1 MARDPQTGR
10 FITFEGGEGA
20 GKTTQI
26 RHLIDALGARDI
38 EAVATREPGGTK
50 GAEDVRALLVR
61 GSTDRWTPLSEALLH
76 NAARVDHLERLIR
89 PALNKGQWVISDRFA
104 DSTTAYQ
111 GHALRL
117 GAEITGALEALA
129 VGDTRPDLTFILDL
143 PVQEGLA
150 RARAREAD
158 ANAGEDR
165 YEGFD
170 VAFHEALRQ
179 AFLDIAGKEPER
191 CVVIDAT
198 QPKEDVAEAIWRAVS
213 SRFAECG
220 GV

>member
-1 MARDPQTGR
+1 MATEIQRGR

-26 RHLIDALGARDI
+26 TRLI
-38 EAVATREPGGTK
+38 EALTAHQVAAISTREPGGTPA
-50 GAEDVRALLVR
+50 AEEIRALLVR
-61 GSTDRWTPLSEALLH
+61 GSADRWAPLSEALLL

-89 PALNKGQWVISDRFA
+89 PSLDKGTWVISDRFA

-111 GHALRL
+111 GCALGVGSQIVSDLQR
-117 GAEITGALEALA
+117 IA
-129 VGDTRPDLTFILDL
+129 VGDTQPDLTLILDL
-143 PVQEGLA
+143 PVDIGLA

-158 ANAGEDR
+158 ANEGEDR

-170 VAFHEALRQ
+170 TAFHETLRQ
-179 AFLDIAGKEPER
+179 AFLDIAIDEPNR

-198 QPKEDVAEAIWRAVS
+198 QSQDEVAWAIWQAVTT
-213 SRFAECG
+213 RFGE
-220 GV
+220 VTS

>member
-1 MARDPQTGR
+1 MGQGGQGGR

-26 RHLIDALGARDI
+26 RRLIDALGSRGV
-38 EAVATREPGGTK
+38 ETVATREPGGTK
-50 GAEDVRALLVR
+50 AAEEVRALLVR
-61 GSTDRWTPLSEALLH
+61 GAADRWTPLSEALLL

-89 PALNKGQWVISDRFA
+89 PALAKGQWGVSDRFA

-111 GHALRL
+111 GRALKL
-117 GAEITGALEALA
+117 GADVTGTLEHLT
-129 VGDTRPDLTFILDL
+129 VGETRPDLTFILDL
-143 PVQEGLA
+143 PVADGLA

-170 VAFHEALRQ
+170 VAFHEPLRQ
-179 AFLDIAGKEPER
+179 AFLDIAESNPDR
-191 CVVIDAT
+191 CVIIDAT
-198 QPKEDVAEAIWRAVS
+198 EPQQNVAEAIWQAVAQ
-213 SRFAECG
+213 RFAELET
-220 GV
+220 

>member
-1 MARDPQTGR
+1 MATDTQCGR

-26 RHLIDALGARDI
+26 SRLIDVLAAHQVS
-38 EAVATREPGGTK
+38 AVATREPGGTPA
-50 GAEDVRALLVR
+50 AEDVRALLVR
-61 GSTDRWTPLSEALLH
+61 GDTDRWTPLSEALLL

-89 PALNKGQWVISDRFA
+89 PSLAKGQWVISDRFA

-111 GHALRL
+111 GHALGL
-117 GAEITGALEALA
+117 GIEMTSVLEKMA

-143 PVQEGLA
+143 PVEAGLA

-170 VAFHEALRQ
+170 VAFHEMLRQ
-179 AFLDIAGKEPER
+179 AFLDIARQEPAR
-191 CVVIDAT
+191 CVVVDAT
-198 QPKEDVAEAIWRAVS
+198 QSPDDVAQAIWHAMT
-213 SRFAECG
+213 SRFAELAA
-220 GV
+220 

>member
-1 MARDPQTGR
+1 MATDIQRGR

-26 RHLIDALGARDI
+26 SRLIETLAAHQVT
-38 EAVATREPGGTK
+38 AVATREPGGTPA
-50 GAEDVRALLVR
+50 AEDIRGLLVK
-61 GSTDRWTPLSEALLH
+61 GSTDRWGPLSEALLL

-89 PALNKGQWVISDRFA
+89 PSLAKGQWVISDRFA

-111 GHALRL
+111 GRALGL
-117 GAEITGALEALA
+117 GTEVTSALEKMA
-129 VGDTRPDLTFILDL
+129 VGDTQPDMTLILDL
-143 PVQEGLA
+143 PVDVGLA

-170 VAFHEALRQ
+170 VAFHETLRQ
-179 AFLDIAGKEPER
+179 AFLDIANKEPDR

-198 QPKEDVAEAIWRAVS
+198 QSPDNVAHAVWQAVTT
-213 SRFAECG
+213 RFEEVAS
-220 GV
+220 